1 MYKNNKKEN
10 RRLAVFR
17 LGSLLYLL
25 LTPLYNTFSTQIV
38 KRFLCFFRN
47 FLENSSL

>member
-1 MYKNNKKEN
+1 MANKKEN

-25 LTPLYNTFSTQIV
+25 LTLLYNNAFLDIV
-38 KRFLCFFRN
+38 KGFRSLFGK
-47 FLENSSL
+47 FLEHGFW